1 VTFALPLPFLGFDPS
16 EESWLILISPFSGT
30 PSVRNLRFLPFGLF
44 HQQGLQHVGFMG
56 ENILTATKL
65 ADAKLERESR
75 SEEIM
80 ANR

>member
-1 VTFALPLPFLGFDPS
+1 VTFALPLPFLGFDSS

-44 HQQGLQHVGFMG
+44 HQQGLQLMG
-56 ENILTATKL
+56 ENILTAAKL